1 MTDTH
6 VPKTKPALLAT
17 TFIELLKLE
26 PEEFQMIMHLA
37 LGYSREEDGLE
48 FQDTLQFYDTA
59 SKKTSMWRD
68 ILSYERRHALL
79 DASLYS
85 ANAAASGRRIGVSK
99 QRSHDMIVRAKEER
113 LRRIEATDA
122 IGI

>member
-1 MTDTH
+1 MTDI
-6 VPKTKPALLAT
+6 
-17 TFIELLKLE
+17 TFSMAAAFNQMLELE
-26 PEEFQMIMHLA
+26 PE
-37 LGYSREEDGLE
+37 D
-48 FQDTLQFYDTA
+48 FQDLMDVALACSSSEDDLQFYDIA

-79 DASLYS
+79 DVSLHT

-113 LRRIEATDA
+113 LRKIQASET